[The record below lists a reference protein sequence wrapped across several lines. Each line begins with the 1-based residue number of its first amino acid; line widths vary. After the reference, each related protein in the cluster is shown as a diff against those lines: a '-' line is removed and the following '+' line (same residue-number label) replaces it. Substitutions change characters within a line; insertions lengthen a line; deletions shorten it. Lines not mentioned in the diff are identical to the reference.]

1 MSAGN
6 FFRTS
11 AFALSTLLM
20 VSCESPNSPHPEAAP
35 PDAAKPA
42 AAAATGPVTGR
53 TAYWE
58 MYKMARQWAPDI
70 VPLSLASKPV
80 PGHKI
85 EGGKAMAW
93 AASFGSNAKK
103 EVRGFTYSV
112 IAAEG
117 IVKGVEAERAR
128 DFPLAAAPGT
138 VLDKFQDVFVA
149 REGALARR
157 FLGRLFRWA
166 FGAAGQRFYSFAA
179 SGAVSDGAG
188 GLDFLAAGFFFFV
201 AFFFFGFAAFLTP
214 LPFFLA
220 FASNSSR
227 ACSKVT
233 ESGSVPF
240 GKVAIS
246 LPCCTN
252 GPHRPTF
259 WTTGFLSFGWLPNSL
274 GGAFR
279 GTSANR

>member
-42 AAAATGPVTGR
+42 AAVVTGPVTGR

-117 IVKGVEAERAR
+117 IVKGVEADRAMAWAGPQR
-128 DFPLAAAPGT
+128 DAMP
-138 VLDKFQDVFVA
+138 
-149 REGALARR
+149 
-157 FLGRLFRWA
+157 FRIA
-166 FGAAGQRFYSFAA
+166 E
-179 SGAVSDGAG
+179 
-188 GLDFLAAGFFFFV
+188 V
-201 AFFFFGFAAFLTP
+201 AFDSDAAFQT
-214 LPFFLA
+214 
-220 FASNSSR
+220 ASKKGE
-227 ACSKVT
+227 AWLKDHPK
-233 ESGSVPF
+233 ED
-240 GKVAIS
+240 VAITLGS
-246 LPCCTN
+246 AARFN
-252 GPHRPTF
+252 GPV
-259 WTTGFLSFGWLPNSL
+259 WYLLWGNKKAGYQAWV
-274 GGAFR
+274 
-279 GTSANR
+279 SAINGELQK